1 MTGSGCDEVK
11 KEFIFPY
18 WNVFSLSGNVIFIY
32 TRILSLL
39 ILAFRVRGTDGRGDD
54 TCFKGIGGSRELWHA
69 QGDLGDDGAFA
80 SNTKLF
86 RSQV

>member
-11 KEFIFPY
+11 TSSFFRIGT
-18 WNVFSLSGNVIFIY
+18 FSLSGSVIFIY